1 MAKEEKFLLLS
12 LEEEKAKDLANAI
25 NNETARKI
33 LNFLSEKEASE
44 HKIAQSLKLPASTVY
59 YNIQQLLKSD
69 LIEIKDFYWSE
80 KGNKINVYRVANKLI
95 VIAPKTSNIN
105 EFKINVRRILPVALL
120 SFIASGL
127 IYIFTRLQSLAT
139 KTVQYAAPESDAIAK
154 SAAMQQTA
162 IGTIRQIPI
171 QPDYALWFLL
181 GSLFVIV
188 FYVLISLIKKRT

>member
-12 LEEEKAKDLANAI
+12 LEEEKAKELANAI
-25 NNETARKI
+25 HNETARKI

-44 HKIAQSLKLPASTVY
+44 HKIVQSLKLPASTVY

-95 VIAPKTSNIN
+95 IIAPKTSNMN

-139 KTVQYAAPESDAIAK
+139 KTLQYAAPESGSIVK
-154 SAAMQQTA
+154 SAAMQQT
-162 IGTIRQIPI
+162 TIETTRQISM
-171 QPDYALWFLL
+171 QPDYALWFLF